1 MIAAEN
7 RVVSVSSV
15 VHPVDTFAPAAGVL
29 GPVHLALAA
38 IKESVPAENR
48 RPIQHAGDLFV
59 FTNLAPG
66 EYAVTVSSNYYF
78 PSKTVILVSE
88 LIDFDK
94 PLVVVE
100 MLPAPWYPFPS
111 YATLLRGS
119 VTDAETARPIA
130 GATVIAR
137 YKAEMARSGQI
148 ETEVNRTYTAGKEFY
163 YGSYALPFKTS
174 QLDLSARRATPND
187 LQAQIDVES
196 SGYLPFVGPIAIPLH
211 RTTYLD
217 VKLTP
222 GLMRA

>member
-15 VHPVDTFAPAAGVL
+15 IHPVDTFAPTAGVL
-29 GPVHLALAA
+29 GPVHFALAP
-38 IKESVPAENR
+38 IKESVPAQNR
-48 RPIQHAGDLFV
+48 RPIRHAGDLVV
-59 FTNLAPG
+59 FTDLAPG

-78 PSKTVILVSE
+78 PSEIAILVSE

-100 MLPAPWYPFPS
+100 MLPAPWYPFAP

-130 GATVIAR
+130 GATVIAS

-148 ETEVNRTYTAGKEFY
+148 ETEVTRTYTASEGFY
-163 YGSYALPFKTS
+163 YGSYALPFKIL
-174 QLDLSARRATPND
+174 QLDPSARRATPSD
-187 LQAQIDVES
+187 LQAQIEVES
-196 SGYLPFVGPIAIPLH
+196 KGYLRFVSPLAIPLH
-211 RTTYLD
+211 KTTYLD

-222 GLMRA
+222 G